1 MKLSIDFLYRNF
13 SLDKRRLNINEDISI
28 QLQYISSFKT
38 FIEQR
43 FKFLVSNKRFL
54 EISSYPYMCFAC
66 LRLKMPIYKHYS

>member
-43 FKFLVSNKRFL
+43 FKFSVSNKTFFL
-54 EISSYPYMCFAC
+54 KYQVTHICA
-66 LRLKMPIYKHYS
+66 LHV